1 MASWRLTEVR
11 NRGFGSYFLFKYWEY
26 FDGNEFDPNKLVQ
39 FRFILRMETVRGCDH
54 KNKILNVRIASEL
67 QKYCLSINGATEEEM
82 VVFVQKLL
90 KELIKPVHC
99 GKYGRK

>member
-1 MASWRLTEVR
+1 MASWILTEVKK
-11 NRGFGSYFLFKYWEY
+11 RGHDSSFLFGYWDY
-26 FDGNEFDPNKLVQ
+26 FDENKFDPNKLVQ
-39 FRFILRMETVRGCDH
+39 FRFLLRMETVKGSDH
-54 KNKILNVRIASEL
+54 KNKILNVRIANEL
-67 QKYCLSINGATEEEM
+67 QKHCLSINGATEEEM